1 MKGDYYGYYIFLFYH
16 CYCHISA
23 GADPVHMRY
32 IKEMRNEMYNA
43 HIITIDS
50 DVILHNIS
58 FARYDQRNR
67 EFVFIGRTKDDTV
80 RIGQERVISIEF
92 GKDTEE

>member
-1 MKGDYYGYYIFLFYH
+1 MFNH
-16 CYCHISA
+16 VSNHINFS
-23 GADPVHMRY
+23 ADPVNMRY

-92 GKDTEE
+92 GKDTEK

>member
-1 MKGDYYGYYIFLFYH
+1 MF
-16 CYCHISA
+16 
-23 GADPVHMRY
+23 
-32 IKEMRNEMYNA
+32 NA

-67 EFVFIGRTKDDTV
+67 EYVFIGRTANETI
-80 RIGQERVISIEF
+80 RIDQERVISIEF
-92 GKDTEE
+92 GKEPE